1 VEPAAPTVDDDRL
14 MPRPVLV
21 ALEGGE
27 GAGKSTQAALLA
39 ERLDAVLTREPG
51 GTPVGEAVRRLLLEP
66 EGAGL
71 DARTEALLFAADRA
85 AHVAH
90 VIEPALAAGRSV
102 VTDRYVESSIAY
114 QAFGRGLPLDE
125 VRALSTFATR
135 GRSADVVVVLD
146 VDPALGGARRGR
158 PPDRMESEDAGFH
171 ERVRAGFAEL
181 AAAEPDRIAVVDASG
196 DVSQVAALVWAAVE
210 ERLPD

>member
-1 VEPAAPTVDDDRL
+1 

-27 GAGKSTQAALLA
+27 GAGKSTQAARLA

-51 GTPVGEAVRRLLLEP
+51 GTALGEAVRRLLLDP
-66 EGAGL
+66 AGGPL
-71 DARTEALLFAADRA
+71 DRRTEALLFAADRA
-85 AHVAH
+85 DHVAR

-102 VTDRYVESSIAY
+102 VSDRYVESSLAY
-114 QAFGRGLPLDE
+114 QAFGRDLPLEE
-125 VRALSTFATR
+125 VRALSAFATG

-146 VDPALGGARRGR
+146 VDPAVGAARRGR
-158 PPDRMESEDAGFH
+158 PPDRMEAEDTAFH
-171 ERVRAGFAEL
+171 ERVRAGFAAL

-196 DVSQVAALVWAAVE
+196 DADEVARLVWAEVE
-210 ERLPD
+210 RRLPDR

>member
-1 VEPAAPTVDDDRL
+1 MA
-14 MPRPVLV
+14 RPVLV

-51 GTPVGEAVRRLLLEP
+51 GTVVGEAVRRLLLEP
-66 EGAGL
+66 GGAGL

-90 VIEPALAAGRSV
+90 VIEPALATGRSV
-102 VTDRYVESSIAY
+102 VTDRYVESSLAY
-114 QAFGRGLPLDE
+114 QAFGRGLALDD
-125 VRALSTFATR
+125 VRVLSAFATG
-135 GRSADVVVVLD
+135 GRAADVVVVLD
-146 VDPALGGARRGR
+146 VDPVLGGARRGR
-158 PPDRMESEDAGFH
+158 PPDRMEAEDAAFH

-210 ERLPD
+210 VRLPG